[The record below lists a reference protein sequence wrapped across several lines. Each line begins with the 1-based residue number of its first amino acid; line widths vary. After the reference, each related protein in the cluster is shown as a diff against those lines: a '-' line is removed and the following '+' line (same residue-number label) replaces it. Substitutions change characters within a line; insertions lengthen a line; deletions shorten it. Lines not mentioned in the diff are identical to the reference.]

1 MVKKTTKKT
10 TSKSKKQVAKSK
22 KQVTKSNPESNSF
35 GIMALAVLGLILLLY
50 FGSKSEVTIEL
61 EVDNNKKTEE
71 VQTTQKNIIIS
82 GKSYT
87 SKEEA
92 INKLKFTPQT
102 VLTDDEREFV
112 ESYTY

>member
-10 TSKSKKQVAKSK
+10 TKKATSKSKKQV
-22 KQVTKSNPESNSF
+22 VKSNPESNSF

-50 FGSKSEVTIEL
+50 FGSKSEVNIEL
-61 EVDNNKKTEE
+61 EVGNNKKTEE
-71 VQTTQKNIIIS
+71 VQKTQNKIIIS